1 MKKSISFVL
10 ILSLVLSIM
19 APMVGFAET
28 QEQDT
33 TLGNVYDVLKA
44 KYGHFDKD
52 DFASVVEL
60 TTVLENNFDK
70 ITGDLGE
77 DGKYLT
83 DKGLKKDTL
92 KAMVDVLTEK
102 ENKET
107 IKDILNSEE
116 YTEEIGEKIKTIEEI
131 VYNAL
136 PEVTRITINKNI
148 GKDQQT
154 RINLFAALFNEFQNV
169 KIGTGDYQD
178 GKYIKLDITK
188 IEDRHIE
195 RANGVINEVEGVIGE
210 NLLTT
215 QHLRISNKLISSTLG
230 VLTLDETNMVGE
242 LLEKAK
248 LITKNSIPTET
259 PSTGGGTG
267 GGTVTPPTTPSKPG
281 TTITEK
287 DVKVETVDGVKHIT
301 IKEKEAIT
309 VIKALRKES
318 GKDKPVVAK
327 VELDSVEGENLSIN
341 LTEKIVRALLEE
353 KVDLHIITKDIEYL
367 IPYNAL
373 SSKLIPEGAIVRIRT
388 DNLDKSIL
396 EDVIEEDHN
405 AKKVIDLYIEVVK
418 GDKVTKIS
426 KFDAPITVKVNVK
439 GLGNK
444 DMLAV
449 YFFDEEDNS
458 LEFVTGK
465 IEGNQ
470 AILVLNHFSKYAIL
484 ESTKTFSDVKN
495 HWSKLYVESMVAK
508 NVVNG
513 YSDET
518 FKPDNNITR
527 GEFAKLVV
535 NALEEDL
542 VEYKGEFTDVKA
554 SHWSADYIA
563 TMKELG
569 LIKGYGDGTF
579 KPEAEIT
586 RAEMAMIL
594 GEILDVEVTEQ
605 ESTNLLLEFKDNKDI
620 PNWARESVAI
630 VLKSK
635 IMIGSNGKFL
645 PTDNATR
652 AESVTTMY
660 RVY

>member
-10 ILSLVLSIM
+10 VLTMVLGIM
-19 APMVGFAET
+19 APMVGFAEENNT
-28 QEQDT
+28 SMEELYGLMKGRFSGLSKED
-33 TLGNVYDVLKA
+33 LSGSESLVLKLN
-44 KYGHFDKD
+44 KERKEIIKELDENEKNYLKELGITKEYYDEVYETLTKDKD
-52 DFASVVEL
+52 DIKGKVI
-60 TTVLENNFDK
+60 K
-70 ITGDLGE
+70 IIE
-77 DGKYLT
+77 SESY
-83 DKGLKKDTL
+83 
-92 KAMVDVLTEK
+92 VDVEDDIKSLATTFYK
-102 ENKET
+102 LLPVGV
-107 IKDILNSEE
+107 KDII
-116 YTEEIGEKIKTIEEI
+116 TE
-131 VYNAL
+131 NATT
-136 PEVTRITINKNI
+136 E
-148 GKDQQT
+148 QT

-215 QHLRISNKLISSTLG
+215 QHLKISNKLISSTLG
-230 VLTLDETNMVGE
+230 VLTLDETNMVGN

-248 LITKNSIPTET
+248 LIEKNSIPTET
-259 PSTGGGTG
+259 PGTGGGTG

-396 EDVIEEDHN
+396 EDVIEENHN
-405 AKKVIDLYIEVVK
+405 AKKVVDIYIEVVK
-418 GDKVTKIS
+418 GDKVTKVS

-518 FKPDNNITR
+518 FKPENNITR

-542 VEYKGEFTDVKA
+542 VKYKGEFTDVKA